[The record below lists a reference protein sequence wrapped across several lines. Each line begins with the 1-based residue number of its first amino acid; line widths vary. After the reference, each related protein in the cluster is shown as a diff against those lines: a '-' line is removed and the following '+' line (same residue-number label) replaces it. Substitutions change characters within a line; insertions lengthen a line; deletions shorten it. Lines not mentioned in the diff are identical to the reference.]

1 MAPDPAQTDSVTGT
15 CDSCGDDD
23 VAVWTLRRLYL
34 VPATDTEPQRFDAAG
49 EEERWCYVCR
59 THYPHELVD

>member
-1 MAPDPAQTDSVTGT
+1 MAPDPASTDPATGT

-23 VAVWTLRRLYL
+23 VAVVALRRLYL
-34 VPATDTEPQRFDAAG
+34 VPATDTEPQRFDPAG
-49 EEERWCYVCR
+49 GVERWCYVCR